1 MNHVDTVYLT
11 MCQDILEH
19 GVFKEDRTGTGTYS
33 VFGRQLRFD
42 LTEGFPLL
50 TTKRVPFRLVA
61 SELLWFLKGDTK
73 LRYLLQHQNHI
84 WDEWGFKKWV
94 TSSDYKGPDM
104 TDFGRRC
111 LTDDAFNALYQEQLA
126 IYQEKVLTD
135 DAFND
140 LYGDLGNVYGK
151 QWREWEGPN
160 GKVYDQIKWVIHE
173 IQTNPTSR
181 RLLVNA
187 WDVASVHDDLMALP
201 PCHFSF
207 QFYVLEDKLSCLFNM
222 RSNDVFLGLPF
233 NIASY
238 ALLTHLIAHACHLKV
253 GDLIYTGADVHI
265 YANHV
270 EQVKEQLKRTPRPLP
285 TLKLNTTKTDIF
297 EFELS
302 DFEVIGY
309 DPHPA
314 IKAPIAV

>member
-1 MNHVDTVYLT
+1 MNLVDTAYLNL
-11 MCQDILEH
+11 CQDILEH
-19 GVFKEDRTGTGTYS
+19 GTFKEDRTGTGTYS

-42 LTEGFPLL
+42 LTQGFPLL
-50 TTKRVPFRLVA
+50 TTKRVPFRLIA

-73 LRYLLQHQNHI
+73 LRYLLQHNNHI

-94 TSSDYKGPDM
+94 SSPDYDGPDM

-111 LTDDAFNALYQEQLA
+111 LKDEAFNALYQKQLA
-126 IYQEKVLTD
+126 IYQEKVLYD
-135 DAFND
+135 DTFND
-140 LYGDLGNVYGK
+140 TYGDLGNVYGK
-151 QWREWEGPN
+151 QWREWEGNN
-160 GKVYDQIKWVIHE
+160 GKVYDQVKWVIHE

-187 WDVASVHDDLMALP
+187 WDVASVYEGLMELP
-201 PCHFSF
+201 PCHFCF
-207 QFYVLEDKLSCLFNM
+207 QFYVLDNKLSCLFNM

-238 ALLTHLIAHACHLKV
+238 ALLTHLIAHECHLEV
-253 GDLIYTGADVHI
+253 GDLVYTGADVHI

-270 EQVKEQLKRTPRPLP
+270 EQVKEQLTRKPKELP
-285 TLKLNTTKTDIF
+285 TLKLNTDKTSVFD
-297 EFELS
+297 FELS
-302 DFEVIGY
+302 DFELIGY